1 MIKKILFFF
10 LIFSLTNCSYESIYS
25 KKKDLN
31 SIIKSY
37 QLEGDRIINRR
48 IISFLNLD
56 NKGNRDS
63 KVKLK
68 LTTNKAVN
76 IIAKDKMGNASYYE
90 TVIIVNLILTNE
102 DGVAINKKIF
112 NENFTYSS
120 KKNKFE
126 LSQYQNNIEINLVE
140 KISEEIIIFLNS

>member
-140 KISEEIIIFLNS
+140 KISEKIIIFLNS